1 MRATPAPS
9 HPHDAQSRATL
20 HSCAATFALKKT
32 LNDICK
38 ACGEHERGNSQVSQ
52 ALGAG
57 KTKSVAGVQH
67 QGVWDAH
74 AQESRHAG
82 SKYKAARGDAG
93 GRGGEGM
100 GRKGWGGG
108 AGEGGGESDAEG
120 VLVLVLVLLLL
131 LLLCCRRCCC
141 CCCCF

>member
-9 HPHDAQSRATL
+9 HPHDAHSRATL

-82 SKYKAARGDAG
+82 SKYEAARGDAG

-100 GRKGWGGG
+100 VMKGWGGG
-108 AGEGGGESDAEG
+108 G
-120 VLVLVLVLLLL
+120 
-131 LLLCCRRCCC
+131 
-141 CCCCF
+141 